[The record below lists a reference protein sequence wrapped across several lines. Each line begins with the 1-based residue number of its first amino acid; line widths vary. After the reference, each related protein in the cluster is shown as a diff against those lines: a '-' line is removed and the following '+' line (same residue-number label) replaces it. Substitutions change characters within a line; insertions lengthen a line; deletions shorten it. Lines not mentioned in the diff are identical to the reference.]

1 MRRPGVISTDRC
13 EFYMWMEGEAIYSLV
28 TKKRD
33 GDSDLL
39 SGIWLVLIDEL
50 SVW

>member
-1 MRRPGVISTDRC
+1 MDRC

-39 SGIWLVLIDEL
+39 SGILVGAYR
-50 SVW
+50 